1 MRLSVTVAIL
11 VGLVVAGCV
20 TTSPVPEGYTGPTAT
35 IHDSVRSESGTRAV
49 LFFVSEI
56 DGRQIETSLARTRGA
71 NYGRGFAL
79 APVAIER
86 KIPAKHTILKLEGQT
101 AYGAPIQEIVM
112 ASQMYNV
119 TAIVEFDPK
128 PDRRYV
134 VQGILEEGKASV
146 WLEDELSHQR
156 VGKIVRDQAK

>member
-1 MRLSVTVAIL
+1 M
-11 VGLVVAGCV
+11 
-20 TTSPVPEGYTGPTAT
+20 
-35 IHDSVRSESGTRAV
+35 
-49 LFFVSEI
+49 
-56 DGRQIETSLARTRGA
+56 
-71 NYGRGFAL
+71 
-79 APVAIER
+79 AIER

-119 TAIVEFDPK
+119 TEIVEFDPK

-156 VGKIVRDQAK
+156 VGKIVRDQAR